1 MLLHMAS
8 AAMTIRD
15 ARREAGLTQA
25 SLASRMGVPQ
35 SVVARLERPGSN
47 PTWETVERALD
58 VCGKRI
64 SVQARP
70 APLSIDETLVANRL
84 RLPPGKR
91 IEQFLTS
98 YASMREIALAGARSR
113 GELA

>member
-1 MLLHMAS
+1 
-8 AAMTIRD
+8 MTIRD

-47 PTWETVERALD
+47 PTWETVMRALD
-58 VCGKRI
+58 ACGKQI
-64 SVQARP
+64 TVQAVRP
-70 APLSIDETLVANRL
+70 PQSIDETLTAAHL
-84 RLPPGKR
+84 RIPASERIKR
-91 IEQFLTS
+91 FTTS
-98 YASMREIALAGARSR
+98 YASTREIAVAGARSR

>member
-1 MLLHMAS
+1 
-8 AAMTIRD
+8 MTIRD

-47 PTWETVERALD
+47 PTWETMERALD
-58 VCGKRI
+58 ACGKQI

-70 APLSIDETLVANRL
+70 ALSSIDDTLVAQHL
-84 RLPPGKR
+84 RIPAGER
-91 IEQFLTS
+91 IRNLTTS
-98 YASMREIALAGARSR
+98 YAATREIALAGARSR

>member
-1 MLLHMAS
+1 
-8 AAMTIRD
+8 MTIRD

-47 PTWETVERALD
+47 PTWETMERALD
-58 VCGKRI
+58 ACGKQI

-70 APLSIDETLVANRL
+70 ALSSIDETLVASHL
-84 RLPPGKR
+84 QIPASQR
-91 IEQFLTS
+91 IQAFERS
-98 YASMREIALAGARSR
+98 YADVRKIALAAARGR
-113 GELA
+113 GESA